1 MTPSMIYDVLVKLE
15 HQIGVQ
21 NALIA
26 EFLETF
32 DTLSDAANDE
42 DFHGGV
48 KEPLPEV
55 EELSVDYEDILSAA
69 NVIIALAAQGHKQ

>member
-32 DTLSDAANDE
+32 DALNEPEAANDA
-42 DFHGGV
+42 DYDGGV
-48 KEPLPEV
+48 VDPEV
-55 EELSVDYEDILSAA
+55 DTIDVDYEDILSAA
-69 NVIIALAAQGHKQ
+69 NVILALATQGHKQ